1 MQFSITRLLPSAL
14 PLAALLL
21 SACGGGGGG
30 GGNTGTQSVAAAD
43 VIGTWKLATSNSVNV
58 SSNNISLVV
67 DASTYTLVIPV
78 SSSGQSACTEY
89 GTWSVSGG
97 SLVIT
102 PTTGSTCGNS
112 THTEAISVSGTTMT
126 LGTSASGIDVYQ
138 KQAANSVA
146 GNALVGTWKTVATGP
161 AGNIS
166 PNASAITATFST
178 TTYSTSSP
186 SCSEAGTWSVSGS
199 TLSFNPNPGGTC
211 NTSTYNMMASL
222 NNPLLTLTA
231 SGGSPVQIW
240 QKQAGASTSAPA
252 STVAAGNGG
261 VNISWQLVSGAT
273 SYNVYRGTV
282 SGTLATKSIIGNVH
296 SGSYLDATAVAGTT
310 YYYQITSVDSN
321 GESAP
326 SAEMSVKAGPPA
338 PSPVTGL
345 TVTPGD
351 AQATLSWNAV
361 SGATSYNIYYTHTFA
376 GGIIP
381 FHAQSLSTT
390 PASYLTVDWNFISG
404 TNITSPGYTVTG
416 LINGDTYQFMV
427 TAVNANGEGLAT
439 IYVET
444 VPVAAN
450 PIPAPVTGLTATTGV
465 GQIALSWT
473 AASGATSYNI
483 YYNHYAT
490 ASGSIV
496 VAPMKTINLAG
507 PDYYSKGMF
516 TPLPGGANITS
527 PGMTVTG
534 LTTGD
539 TYQFIVTPVNATG
552 EGLATIYIEAVPQ

>member
-1 MQFSITRLLPSAL
+1 MKFSITRPLRTGL

-21 SACGGGGGG
+21 SACGGGGGSSV
-30 GGNTGTQSVAAAD
+30 TSTQSVAAAD
-43 VIGTWKLATSNSVNV
+43 VIGTWKMTTSSSADV
-58 SSNNISLVV
+58 SANNILLVV
-67 DASTYTLVIPV
+67 DASTYTLVSPV
-78 SSSGQSACTEY
+78 GQSACTEY
-89 GTWSVSGG
+89 GTWSVSGN

-102 PTTGSTCGNS
+102 PAAGSTCGNS
-112 THTEAISVSGTTMT
+112 THTEPVSVSGATMT

-161 AGNIS
+161 AGNITPS
-166 PNASAITATFST
+166 TSTITATFST

-186 SCSEAGTWSVSGS
+186 NCSEAGTWSVSGS
-199 TLSFNPNPGGTC
+199 TLNLNPNPGSAC
-211 NTSTYNMMASL
+211 NTSAYHMTASL

-240 QKQAGASTSAPA
+240 QKQAGASASAPA
-252 STVAAGNGG
+252 STVSAGSGG

-273 SYNVYRGTV
+273 SYNVYRSTV
-282 SGTLATKSIIGNVH
+282 SGALSTKSIIGNVR
-296 SGSYLDATAVAGTT
+296 SSSYLDATAVTGTT

-326 SAEMSVKAGPPA
+326 SAEMTVTAGPPV
-338 PSPVTGL
+338 PGPVTGL
-345 TVTPGD
+345 TVTAGD
-351 AQATLSWNAV
+351 AKATLSWSAV
-361 SGATSYNIYYTHTFA
+361 SGATSYNIYYTHTSA
-376 GGIIP
+376 GGIVP

-390 PASYLTVDWNFISG
+390 PASYLPSDGWTLVPG
-404 TNITSPGYTVTG
+404 NITSAGATVTG

-427 TAVNANGEGLAT
+427 TAVSANGEGLST
-439 IYVET
+439 MYVET

-450 PIPAPVTGLTATTGV
+450 PIPAPVTGLTATPGV
-465 GQIALSWT
+465 GQISLAWT
-473 AASGATSYNI
+473 ASSGATSYNV
-483 YYNHYAT
+483 YYWRYAT
-490 ASGSIV
+490 SSGSIV
-496 VAPMKTINLAG
+496 VAPMKTTNLAG
-507 PDYYSKGMF
+507 PDYYSTGMF

-527 PGMTVTG
+527 PAMTATG

-552 EGLATIYIEAVPQ
+552 EGLATIYVEAVAQ